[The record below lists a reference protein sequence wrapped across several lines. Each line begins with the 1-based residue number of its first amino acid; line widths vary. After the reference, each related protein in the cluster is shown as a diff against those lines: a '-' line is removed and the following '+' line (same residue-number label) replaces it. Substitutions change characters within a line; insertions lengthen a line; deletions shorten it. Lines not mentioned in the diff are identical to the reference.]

1 MHWVRLIF
9 VTMFKEAPSQPLRES
24 LEASTQGCAVVN
36 GVSRVVTSRH

>member
-24 LEASTQGCAVVN
+24 LRAVLWLMEC
-36 GVSRVVTSRH
+36 HAW